1 MYEKIERNLCD
12 ADTGE
17 KIEEP
22 TYRRKEADEESPV
35 KIKGGAFMKAYDASL
50 RKMYKE
56 LTPTEIAM
64 VLGLAPYVS
73 YTDCCLRHKTG
84 ELMDA
89 NDIAT
94 ELGIEKRKAY
104 RLLSSLEKKGVIG
117 YHVTGSILKGYEG
130 KLRKVYTVN
139 PFIFCRGVQVNRSVY
154 EYYRKS
160 GWRTG
165 DI

>member
-1 MYEKIERNLCD
+1 MYERIDRNLCD

-17 KIEEP
+17 KIEET
-22 TYRRKEADEESPV
+22 TYRRKEVDNDAPV

-56 LTPTEIAM
+56 LTPTETTM

-73 YTDCCLRHKTG
+73 YADCCLRHKSG

-94 ELGIEKRKAY
+94 ELEIEKRKAY